1 MAPGQTAES
10 VTSDRIVAAAMRLFA
25 ARGYAGTSVQ
35 AIADAVGL
43 RKQSLLHW
51 FPSKGHIRDAV
62 LDNILDHWRETVPRA
77 LAAATTGSRRFEG
90 LVGEVITFFSADPD
104 RARVLLRESLD
115 RPEAFRARLADR
127 LSPWMPLVTDAI
139 RTGQASG
146 RVHPG
151 LDPEVWL
158 VELVLT
164 LVGSFAVDSVA
175 LSLLQ
180 LEPAEL
186 RARRNA
192 ELVRLARTSLFRARP
207 VPPASPVPAGDS
219 DVRPE

>member
-1 MAPGQTAES
+1 MSLSPAE
-10 VTSDRIVAAAMRLFA
+10 VLTPERIVAASMRLFA
-25 ARGYAGTSVQ
+25 ERGYSGTSVQ

-51 FPSKGHIRDAV
+51 FPSKAHIRDAV
-62 LDNILDHWRETVPRA
+62 LDSVLDHWRETVPRA

-90 LVGEVITFFSADPD
+90 LMGEVVTFFQADPD

-115 RPEAFRARLADR
+115 RPTELANRLRDR

-139 RTGQASG
+139 RAGQRSG
-146 RVHPG
+146 RVHES
-151 LDPEVWL
+151 LDPEAWL

-175 LSLLQ
+175 ASLIPGDPQVLR
-180 LEPAEL
+180 ERRTREL
-186 RARRNA
+186 T
-192 ELVRLARTSLFRARP
+192 RLARSSLFRARP
-207 VPPASPVPAGDS
+207 QPPQPGDTHVP
-219 DVRPE
+219 E